1 LGKVD
6 ALYAAEIAKVS
17 KKAQAT
23 QQREALHG
31 YVNDASLQLP
41 RPVINK
47 WDMVGMAW
55 KCLWM

>member
-1 LGKVD
+1 
-6 ALYAAEIAKVS
+6 LYAAEIAQLS

-23 QQREALHG
+23 QQRDALHG
-31 YVNDASLQLP
+31 NANNASLQLP

-47 WDMVGMAW
+47 RDMAGIAW